1 MTKSYS
7 DQQLNHAGPTDDIRH
22 VGDLGNIF
30 GDANGFSNV
39 RFSDDLISLAGAGNI
54 IGRGVI
60 IHLNI
65 DDLGRGGHPDSLT
78 TGNAGPRVACAV
90 IGYV

>member
-1 MTKSYS
+1 MINHILK
-7 DQQLNHAGPTDDIRH
+7 QLNHGGITDANRH
-22 VGDLGNIF
+22 VGDLGNII
-30 GDANGFSNV
+30 GDANGISNKT
-39 RFSDDLISLAGAGNI
+39 FSDSLISLAGPRNI

-60 IHLNI
+60 VHLFI

-78 TGNAGPRVACAV
+78 TGNAGPRVACGI